1 MIGKTIE
8 RNFSIHSSDT
18 HDLTSKIRMKA
29 SLLLVPLLMC
39 GSALA
44 ADILVVLPL
53 PFTSHVL
60 TFKPLF
66 VELANRGHNVT
77 YIGALSLPETQ
88 NFHQTIVRNSSIDDL
103 LERLVEKLRATDQW
117 GFLSYFWQYGSQLM
131 DIMLDHPALQN
142 LIQDESLHFDVVI
155 TEPYFL
161 HEPLVALGHKFNAPV
176 IGIFPLSPTIWGSYL
191 SGNLMPFSY
200 VPSYKTAFTDHMT
213 LTERIHNTLIQLY
226 EFIGTKYYYLPKQE
240 EVVRNKM
247 KFKGAESLPSLQ
259 SMLKNVSLN
268 LIDYHYSSGYNRPF
282 ENNILQVGGL
292 SLARAKGE
300 PLDKELSELMDKSKG
315 VIYFSLGSHVKTSE
329 LGEDAVQEIVKAF
342 AQLSDYQIF
351 MKWDGDFQPT
361 GLPPNVKLSK
371 WFPQPSV
378 LGHPKTKVM
387 IGHGGLHGIMECIH
401 HGVPFIGIP
410 QFSDQESNTRFVIS
424 SGFGLRVG
432 KEELTSEKL
441 LGAVRALLT
450 EPRYKEN
457 AVKRSLIAR
466 DRVMAPLDLAVYG
479 VEYVLR
485 HKGAPHLRPAVLDL
499 PWYQYLLVD
508 VLFITIVVPL
518 VVIFIVLK
526 LATWCRPF
534 PPNATPRK

>member
-1 MIGKTIE
+1 MK
-8 RNFSIHSSDT
+8 SSM
-18 HDLTSKIRMKA
+18 LI
-29 SLLLVPLLMC
+29 VPLLFC

-44 ADILVVLPL
+44 ANILVLLPL

-66 VELANRGHNVT
+66 IELAKKGHNVT

-88 NFHQTIVRNSSIDDL
+88 NLHQTLVKNSTIDEL
-103 LERLVEKLRATDQW
+103 LEKLVAALRETDQW
-117 GFLSYFWQYGSQLM
+117 GFLSYFWHFGSQLI
-131 DIMLDHPALQN
+131 DIMLDHPAFQN
-142 LIQDESLHFDVVI
+142 LIYDESSHFDVII

-161 HEPLVALGHKFNAPV
+161 HEPLVAFGQKFNAPV

-191 SGNLMPFSY
+191 SGNPMPFSY
-200 VPSYKTAFTDHMT
+200 VPSYKTPFTDHMN
-213 LTERIHNTLIQLY
+213 LNERIQNTLIQLY

-247 KFKGAESLPSLQ
+247 KFKGSENLPPLQ
-259 SMLKNVSLN
+259 SMLKNVSLH
-268 LIDYHYSSGYNRPF
+268 LIDYHFSSGYNRPF

-292 SLARAKGE
+292 NLARAKIE
-300 PLDKELSELMDKSKG
+300 PLDKELSDLMDKSKG
-315 VIYFSLGSHVKTSE
+315 VIYFSMGSHVKTSE
-329 LGEDAVQEIVKAF
+329 LGEDAVREIVKAF
-342 AQLSDYQIF
+342 AQLSDYQVF
-351 MKWDGDFQPT
+351 MKWDGDFQPL
-361 GLPPNVKLSK
+361 GLPPNVKISK

-401 HGVPFIGIP
+401 HGVPFLGIP
-410 QFSDQESNTRFVIS
+410 QFSDQESNTRFVVS

-432 KEELTSEKL
+432 KDELTSEKL

-450 EPRYKEN
+450 KPEYKEN
-457 AVKRSLIAR
+457 AVKRSKIAL

-485 HKGAPHLRPAVLDL
+485 HQGAPHLRPAVLDL
-499 PWYQYLLVD
+499 PWYQYILVD
-508 VLFITIVVPL
+508 VISIIIIVPL
-518 VVIFIVLK
+518 VILFIVLK
-526 LATWCRPF
+526 LSSWCRPF
-534 PPNATPRK
+534 PPDPVLKK